1 MEPLAV
7 AVGGVDVGSV
17 AGEVGVT
24 VAGEDEGG
32 LGVGGGGGGGNWC
45 GEW

>member
-1 MEPLAV
+1 MGWEVQEMEPLAV

-24 VAGEDEGG
+24 VAGED
-32 LGVGGGGGGGNWC
+32 
-45 GEW
+45 